1 MCAVDIM
8 LFQHDIMHTC
18 TCTLAHLHTYT
29 CTVTHL
35 HMHSHTLAHLHTCTC
50 TVTHLHMH
58 TCTCTLAHLH
68 MHSHTLAHLHMHN
81 YTLAHTQSHTCTCT
95 ITHLHT
101 YTLAHAQLH
110 TRTHNIQE
118 HRYTSCKKD
127 IYNGEHMVSVNMAER
142 RDRAIQLINDA
153 AREAV
158 NILLTETDRTHEQNT
173 SSAPVNS
180 TSTISGASSTPSNAS
195 RPNVNRRLT
204 ELPKLF
210 PIFRTSTNSS
220 SSLRWKPYKIKN
232 TWTHQFLCLS
242 DKDQETIPSR
252 EEKYRLNNVGLGERK
267 VVFNDKR
274 GSWEHVKSVIEK
286 DFPKLKDVN
295 GAFEIVR
302 SSGNRRP
309 LELVAIPPMGY
320 TVPFLKEILGQA
332 IGYIRPLQK
341 KLGSYTCFQGKCTQL
356 IFIEKLVD

>member
-1 MCAVDIM
+1 
-8 LFQHDIMHTC
+8 MHSH
-18 TCTLAHLHTYT
+18 TLAHAHSHTFT

-35 HMHSHTLAHLHTCTC
+35 HMHSN
-50 TVTHLHMH
+50 
-58 TCTCTLAHLH
+58 
-68 MHSHTLAHLHMHN
+68 TLAHLHMHN
-81 YTLAHTQSHTCTCT
+81 YTLAHLHMYNYTLAHAQSHTCTCT

-101 YTLAHAQLH
+101 CTCTVTHLHTCTCTITHLHMHNYTLAHAQLH
-110 TRTHNIQE
+110 TYTHNIQE
-118 HRYTSCKKD
+118 RRYTSCKKD

-195 RPNVNRRLT
+195 RPNVNRTLT

-210 PIFRTSTNSS
+210 PIFRSATNSS
-220 SSLRWKPYKIKN
+220 SSPRWKPYKIKD

-274 GSWEHVKSVIEK
+274 GSWEHVKSVLEK

-302 SSGNRRP
+302 SSGNRRS

-332 IGYIRPLQK
+332 IGYIRPFQK
-341 KLGSYTCFQGKCTQL
+341 NLDLTPVSKVNAHS
-356 IFIEKLVD
+356 

>member
-1 MCAVDIM
+1 M
-8 LFQHDIMHTC
+8 
-18 TCTLAHLHTYT
+18 HTYT

-35 HMHSHTLAHLHTCTC
+35 PMPMHNYTLAHLPMHNYTVAHAQLHTCTC
-50 TVTHLHMH
+50 TIT
-58 TCTCTLAHLH
+58 
-68 MHSHTLAHLHMHN
+68 HLHMHN
-81 YTLAHTQSHTCTCT
+81 YTLAH
-95 ITHLHT
+95 
-101 YTLAHAQLH
+101 AQLH
-110 TRTHNIQE
+110 TCTHNIQE
-118 HRYTSCKKD
+118 HRCTSCKKD

-142 RDRAIQLINDA
+142 RDRAIQLINDV

-173 SSAPVNS
+173 LSAPVNS

-195 RPNVNRRLT
+195 RPNVNKTLT

-210 PIFRTSTNSS
+210 QIFRRSTNSS
-220 SSLRWKPYKIKN
+220 SLPCWKPCKIKD

-252 EEKYRLNNVGLGERK
+252 EEKYRLNNMGLGERK

-274 GSWEHVKSVIEK
+274 GSWEHVKSVLEK
-286 DFPKLKDVN
+286 DFPKLKGVN

-302 SSGNRRP
+302 SSGNRRS

-341 KLGSYTCFQGKCTQL
+341 NLDLTPVSKVNAHS
-356 IFIEKLVD
+356 

>member
-35 HMHSHTLAHLHTCTC
+35 HMHSHTLAHLHMHSYTLAHAQLHTCTLAHAQSHSCTLAHAQLHTCTC
-50 TVTHLHMH
+50 TVTHLHI
-58 TCTCTLAHLH
+58 
-68 MHSHTLAHLHMHN
+68 HSHTLAH
-81 YTLAHTQSHTCTCT
+81 AQ
-95 ITHLHT
+95 LHT

-110 TRTHNIQE
+110 TCTHNIQE
-118 HRYTSCKKD
+118 RRYTSCKKD

-210 PIFRTSTNSS
+210 PIFRRSTNSS
-220 SSLRWKPYKIKN
+220 SSLR
-232 TWTHQFLCLS
+232 
-242 DKDQETIPSR
+242 
-252 EEKYRLNNVGLGERK
+252 
-267 VVFNDKR
+267 
-274 GSWEHVKSVIEK
+274 
-286 DFPKLKDVN
+286 
-295 GAFEIVR
+295 
-302 SSGNRRP
+302 
-309 LELVAIPPMGY
+309 
-320 TVPFLKEILGQA
+320 
-332 IGYIRPLQK
+332 
-341 KLGSYTCFQGKCTQL
+341 
-356 IFIEKLVD
+356 